1 MDDANKYIKSE
12 KTAQE
17 DALKHIMTMVAF
29 NNYTNN
35 ITTSNPNNNTN
46 MKLEVNGTEIE
57 NKTYYSEHVVNDI
70 NKYYK
75 YFLDSKQIH
84 YHKYI
89 LEIFQNRKKHVRK
102 NKSKKREYTLEIFQ
116 NELFPHCKSLQQKLY
131 LLGLMTNR
139 LIQTALGWIDTDDR
153 DSYLNKR
160 IELTG
165 SLLNNLFRNLYSR
178 FIKDFE
184 KHIIRE
190 INTGTWNDPSKIV
203 NSTNIHK
210 IFNPTSIE
218 NGINRALA
226 TGDFSVKQSNSSNK
240 VGVAQVLN
248 RLTYAASLSHIR
260 RINTPLEK
268 SGELIA
274 PRKLHGTTY
283 GFLCLAGDVD
293 VLLHN
298 RIDSKKIREI
308 RDGNLVNTVNR
319 ETLLDEPS
327 YMYRYFRKMPDELF

>member
-1 MDDANKYIKSE
+1 MEDANKYIKSAD
-12 KTAQE
+12 TAQE

-29 NNYTNN
+29 NNYATTNAAAAN
-35 ITTSNPNNNTN
+35 AAINTSS
-46 MKLEVNGTEIE
+46 KLGANAPEQE
-57 NKTYYSEHVVNDI
+57 NKKYFTDYVLQDI
-70 NKYYK
+70 HKYYK
-75 YFLDSKQIH
+75 YFTESKQIEF
-84 YHKYI
+84 YRYI
-89 LEIFQNRKKHVRK
+89 LDIVQNRKRHIKK
-102 NKSKKREYTLEIFQ
+102 TKSKKREYTLDIFQ
-116 NELFPHCKSLQQKLY
+116 NELFPHCKSLPQKLY
-131 LLGLMTNR
+131 LLGLMANR

-165 SLLNNLFRNLYSR
+165 TLLNNLFRNLYSR

-190 INTGTWNDPSKIV
+190 INTGSWNDPSKII

-274 PRKLHGTTY
+274 PRKLHGTTFGY
-283 GFLCLAGDVD
+283 LCLAGDVD
-293 VLLHN
+293 VLLSN
-298 RIDSKKIREI
+298 RMDSKKIQEI
-308 RDGNLVNTVNR
+308 RDGDRVNTVNR
-319 ETLLDEPS
+319 
-327 YMYRYFRKMPDELF
+327 